1 MGSLAL
7 VASHTVNGVSKLHSE
22 LLKERVF
29 KVRTVNIFPA
39 IDGVFHSLCSMEFNV
54 FGTDV
59 VRISMIYFL
68 TSSKTRQMVLLRSTP
83 LCLSNFSLNLQKLYT
98 TPMIENPE
106 PSNIVWPQYFIYMA
120 YKDVVQ
126 GQVNVPSLDTDQNSI
141 C

>member
-29 KVRTVNIFPA
+29 KVCTVNIFPA

-59 VRISMIYFL
+59 VRISMTYFL
-68 TSSKTRQMVLLRSTP
+68 TSSKTRQMVLLRSTS
-83 LCLSNFSLNLQKLYT
+83 LYQTTLSQQFLSE
-98 TPMIENPE
+98 PPE
-106 PSNIVWPQYFIYMA
+106 TIYNTN
-120 YKDVVQ
+120 D
-126 GQVNVPSLDTDQNSI
+126 
-141 C
+141 

>member
-29 KVRTVNIFPA
+29 KVCTFYIFPA
-39 IDGVFHSLCSMEFNV
+39 IDAMFHSLCSMEYNV

-68 TSSKTRQMVLLRSTP
+68 TSSKTRQMVLLRSTS
-83 LCLSNFSLNLQKLYT
+83 LYQITLSQQFLSE
-98 TPMIENPE
+98 PPE
-106 PSNIVWPQYFIYMA
+106 TIYNTN
-120 YKDVVQ
+120 D
-126 GQVNVPSLDTDQNSI
+126 
-141 C
+141 